1 MVGTRSL
8 TKSHDR
14 TGICVLGI
22 FLLMV
27 AGGCAGKRELRV
39 VYPPSEVPDGKT
51 ARVLVVSPRGDG
63 YKW

>member
-1 MVGTRSL
+1 MA
-8 TKSHDR
+8 R

-39 VYPPSEVPDGKT
+39 VYPPSEVPYGK